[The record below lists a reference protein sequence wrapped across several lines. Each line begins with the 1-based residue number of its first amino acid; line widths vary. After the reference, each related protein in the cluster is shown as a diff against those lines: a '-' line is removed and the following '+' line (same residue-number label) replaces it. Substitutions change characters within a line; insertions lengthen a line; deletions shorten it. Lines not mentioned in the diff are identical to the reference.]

1 MFDPKKIAEETKWLL
16 ENPAFEQR
24 PASIAEFLGLG
35 YLNIEEKIRPGL
47 HEALVDIFNKTVL
60 ANRIALYERAMVTGG
75 IGIGKKTFASIAL
88 PYMAHWVI
96 DRKSTRLN
104 PTHKCA

>member
-47 HEALVDIFNKTVL
+47 HEALVDIFNETVL
-60 ANRIALYERAMVTGG
+60 ANRIAMYERAMVAVG
-75 IGIGKKTFASIAL
+75 IGIGKTTFASIAL
-88 PYMAHWVI
+88 PYLVPWVI
-96 DRKSTRLN
+96 CLRATTSV
-104 PTHKCA
+104 C